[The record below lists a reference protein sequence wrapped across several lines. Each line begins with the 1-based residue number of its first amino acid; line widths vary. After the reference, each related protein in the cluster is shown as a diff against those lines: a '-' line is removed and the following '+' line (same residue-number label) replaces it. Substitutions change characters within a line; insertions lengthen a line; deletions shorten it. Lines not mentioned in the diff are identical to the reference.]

1 MSDAYNYIN
10 NKDYLK
16 IPLVGNNYTN
26 NKITNRDI
34 DIRLIFDTKNKYDK
48 NAIRVVSHKNNKSYD
63 IGFVSKE
70 KTFLVKN
77 LFNKLEFI
85 NIIKRIISPK
95 ITYYYLIYK
104 KSII

>member
-16 IPLVGNNYTN
+16 IPLVGNNYTD

-48 NAIRVVSHKNNKSYD
+48 NAIRVVSVKNNKLYN
-63 IGFVSKE
+63 IGFVSKDR
-70 KTFLVKN
+70 TFLIKN

-85 NIIKRIISPK
+85 SIIKRTISAHT
-95 ITYYYLIYK
+95 TYYYLIYK